1 MGVNGIDGI
10 SVSPRPLQSSSANYT
25 AQPMSGAVQTS
36 EARVV
41 AQPEKGAD
49 TSGSNLGNQRRE
61 GFETLKAAVEKTQE
75 FVNLKTNDIQF
86 SLDEDLSR
94 MVVKVID
101 KSTKDVI
108 RQIPSEEMLEIA
120 KALERLQGL
129 LVKEQ
134 A

>member
-1 MGVNGIDGI
+1 MGVNGIDSI
-10 SVSPRPLQSSSANYT
+10 SVSPLPLQSSSTNHV
-25 AQPMSGAVQTS
+25 AQSASGTVQTS

-41 AQPEKGAD
+41 SQPERGAD
-49 TSGSNLGNQRRE
+49 SSGSNLENKRQE
-61 GFETLKAAVEKTQE
+61 SAESLKAAVEKTQK
-75 FVNLKTNDIQF
+75 FVNLKASDIQF
-86 SLDEDLSR
+86 SLDEDSNK

-101 KSTKDVI
+101 RSTKEVI

-120 KALERLQGL
+120 EALEKLQGL